1 LAIELAKHQNTSIIS
16 ADSRQCYRELNIG
29 VAKPSESQLS
39 EIQHYFISSHSVTDD
54 VNVKSFE
61 SYSLDAI
68 EKIFAKNDTAII
80 VGGTGLYINALL
92 YGIDE
97 IPAIDEQVR
106 NEINHA
112 YQQHG
117 MMWLQNQVQVEDPEF
132 YRSGEILNPAR
143 LIRALEVIRST
154 GKSILQ
160 FHSGS
165 KQLRNF
171 SHVKIGLRLPKDQL
185 HAQIDQR
192 VDFMMEEGLVA
203 EVKGLKRFRNL
214 KALNTVGYKEI
225 FHHLDSTLTLEQAI
239 NDIKKHTRQYAK
251 RQMTWFK
258 RDDEITWF
266 DPNEGLN
273 PILKHISSY
282 RQ

>member
-29 VAKPSESQLS
+29 VA